1 MQACRCGAVAAL
13 GPGFRGGHRGS
24 QPLLGMLK
32 GLLCLLFPDLPLVSF
47 KKCLSYI
54 YFVFVLIAQNTKM
67 KGWTVLAKFCL
78 PPEGLVGPTF
88 HPHQDV

>member
-1 MQACRCGAVAAL
+1 
-13 GPGFRGGHRGS
+13 
-24 QPLLGMLK
+24 MLK

-78 PPEGLVGPTF
+78 PPEGLVAGGALSSHSPKIDAVHLWLAVFSFAFTRTLTI
-88 HPHQDV
+88 PCV